1 MKCVTVYGCLTPQL
15 CNSTRK
21 CTAAMSERAPCEPA
35 GPAKVVAAVATCS
48 QLKGAIYAS
57 CGHKLTDDEGG
68 DGFGFPTITLG
79 DDCDFDG
86 VHRCSSHGSACKK
99 CYDEMKARNMLATA
113 EEAERWIHDG
123 ILPDRMREDSANV
136 KAQPRPLG

>member
-1 MKCVTVYGCLTPQL
+1 MNNQKTEATKDG
-15 CNSTRK
+15 
-21 CTAAMSERAPCEPA
+21 AASGLAL
-35 GPAKVVAAVATCS
+35 ATGS
-48 QLKGAIYAS
+48 QLRGSIRAS
-57 CGHKLTDDEGG
+57 CGHELTDDEGG

-86 VHRCSSHGSACKK
+86 VHRCSFHGSACQK

-123 ILPDRMREDSANV
+123 ILPERMREDSAN
-136 KAQPRPLG
+136 R